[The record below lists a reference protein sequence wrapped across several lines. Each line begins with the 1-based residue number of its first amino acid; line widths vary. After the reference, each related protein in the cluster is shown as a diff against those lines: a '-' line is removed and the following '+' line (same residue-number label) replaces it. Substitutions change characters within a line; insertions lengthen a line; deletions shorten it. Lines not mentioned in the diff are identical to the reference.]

1 MAGCLLGG
9 SDVHRTHNE
18 CVLCVFVS
26 LPFESLK
33 LTPQEWDRGAEE
45 DPRFPLHP
53 AFPALRSGSCCSF
66 CLPGCPLGPSDL
78 TS

>member
-45 DPRFPLHP
+45 DRVFLCTQPSRRFALGAAVASASLAARWGPLI
-53 AFPALRSGSCCSF
+53 
-66 CLPGCPLGPSDL
+66 
-78 TS
+78 